1 MRYHNNYIN
10 NFIIFF
16 EIFMFLLASGFFI
29 QIHHNNE
36 QLFLLILFIVINL
49 YIGYYLN
56 QKDRSLFQQQLISER
71 ELALENDKNNA
82 IFNLQ
87 KAIIIVR
94 DEINMSKANDAFFN
108 TFHFTNIQDFL
119 EKYNCICDL
128 FIEKK
133 GVPHLMPIVKGM
145 PWVEYITKHPNEVH
159 EAYML
164 DKHHRERVY
173 SVELKENVYDTK
185 TMVVFTDITEIK
197 NHYDTFR
204 RLFESSADGL
214 LLIKEK
220 QFIAVNNTLV
230 QMLNY
235 KNKNELLHI
244 NPLKLLPMYQPNGQ
258 LSKAFYKEK
267 IAECCLHG
275 FSNFEAVH
283 HKATDEACWFDIA
296 LTKIKIKDEE
306 VIHAR
311 WRDID
316 TYKKLQIS
324 LEEQVEKQAKALI
337 TGSRLAAIGE
347 MMENITHQWKQPL
360 SVILNLVSLL
370 KLTLKDNPD
379 LLIIEEQTSY
389 LNNTITDFN
398 SFSTSSVQEKSYFDL
413 KKSIEVTLNIFEF
426 QAKSSKIDI
435 RLDIEETATIQ
446 GNIGKFNQAFLVLLS
461 NAKDALIDDHTKTE
475 RIINISTKTNHNDEI
490 ILTISDN
497 GGGIALEIIDK
508 IFEPYFTTKFKDKG
522 TGIGLSMTYNI
533 IQKMNGKIEVNNN
546 KEGAVFTIIL
556 PKFKPKENTYAN

>member
-1 MRYHNNYIN
+1 
-10 NFIIFF
+10 
-16 EIFMFLLASGFFI
+16 
-29 QIHHNNE
+29 
-36 QLFLLILFIVINL
+36 
-49 YIGYYLN
+49 
-56 QKDRSLFQQQLISER
+56 
-71 ELALENDKNNA
+71 
-82 IFNLQ
+82 
-87 KAIIIVR
+87 
-94 DEINMSKANDAFFN
+94 
-108 TFHFTNIQDFL
+108 
-119 EKYNCICDL
+119 
-128 FIEKK
+128 
-133 GVPHLMPIVKGM
+133 
-145 PWVEYITKHPNEVH
+145 
-159 EAYML
+159 
-164 DKHHRERVY
+164 
-173 SVELKENVYDTK
+173 
-185 TMVVFTDITEIK
+185 
-197 NHYDTFR
+197 
-204 RLFESSADGL
+204 
-214 LLIKEK
+214 
-220 QFIAVNNTLV
+220 
-230 QMLNY
+230 
-235 KNKNELLHI
+235 
-244 NPLKLLPMYQPNGQ
+244 
-258 LSKAFYKEK
+258 
-267 IAECCLHG
+267 
-275 FSNFEAVH
+275 
-283 HKATDEACWFDIA
+283 
-296 LTKIKIKDEE
+296 
-306 VIHAR
+306 
-311 WRDID
+311 
-316 TYKKLQIS
+316 
-324 LEEQVEKQAKALI
+324 
-337 TGSRLAAIGE
+337 
-347 MMENITHQWKQPL
+347 
-360 SVILNLVSLL
+360 LVSLL